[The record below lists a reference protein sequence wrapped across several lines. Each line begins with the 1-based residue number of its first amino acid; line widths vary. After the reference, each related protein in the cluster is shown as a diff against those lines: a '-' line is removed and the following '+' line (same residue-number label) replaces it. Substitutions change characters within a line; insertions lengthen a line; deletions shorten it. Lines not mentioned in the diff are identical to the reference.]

1 MSKTQLVKALEQG
14 NVVSV
19 KNLQDLAIQH
29 GSALDRVEA
38 LAIWGL
44 DNIKGF
50 PEKMSAEDTEQL
62 QLGYRQKYSQKN
74 PAVDY
79 AVVEGN
85 YLKVSDCQIQG
96 IEIPKTAE
104 RVSYGVDFAFSFNP
118 NEVGRLKDTHGEFI
132 YNLVS
137 GKQGIRTK
145 CNKYVSNTLG
155 KLIAEGVKQENIRK
169 GIKVERKPNLDFA
182 DWLYSEKG
190 PIKTMQ
196 QRAVNQEAKK
206 IITKDDVKRLSQAI
220 IAFNVAWKKVV

>member
-1 MSKTQLVKALEQG
+1 MAKTAI
-14 NVVSV
+14 VVNDVNV

-38 LAIWGL
+38 LAIWAL

-155 KLIAEGVKQENIRK
+155 KLIAEGIKQENIRK

>member
-1 MSKTQLVKALEQG
+1 MAKTAI
-14 NVVSV
+14 VVNDVNV

-38 LAIWGL
+38 LAIWAL

-50 PEKMSAEDTEQL
+50 PEKMVAEDIEQL

-96 IEIPKTAE
+96 IEIPKNAE

-220 IAFNVAWKKVV
+220 IAFNVAWKKV

>member
-14 NVVSV
+14 AVVSV

-29 GSALDRVEA
+29 GSALDRVES

-96 IEIPKTAE
+96 IEIPKNAE

-220 IAFNVAWKKVV
+220 IAFNVAWKKVA

>member
-96 IEIPKTAE
+96 IEIPKNAE

-220 IAFNVAWKKVV
+220 IAFNVAWKKVA

>member
-220 IAFNVAWKKVV
+220 IAFNVAWKKVA

>member
-14 NVVSV
+14 AVVSV

-96 IEIPKTAE
+96 IEIPKNAE

-155 KLIAEGVKQENIRK
+155 KLIAEGIKQENIRK

-220 IAFNVAWKKVV
+220 IAFNVAWKKVA

>member
-29 GSALDRVEA
+29 GSALDRVES

-96 IEIPKTAE
+96 IEIPKNAE

-155 KLIAEGVKQENIRK
+155 KLIAEGVRQENIRK

-220 IAFNVAWKKVV
+220 IAFNVAWKKVA

>member
-1 MSKTQLVKALEQG
+1 MSKTKLVNALEQG
-14 NVVSV
+14 AVVSV

-29 GSALDRVEA
+29 GSALDRVES

-50 PEKMSAEDTEQL
+50 PEKMVAEDIEQL

-96 IEIPKTAE
+96 IEIPKNAE

-220 IAFNVAWKKVV
+220 IAFNVAWKKV

>member
-1 MSKTQLVKALEQG
+1 MAKTAI
-14 NVVSV
+14 VVNDVNV

-38 LAIWGL
+38 LAIWAL

-96 IEIPKTAE
+96 IEIPKNAE

-132 YNLVS
+132 YNLIS

>member
-1 MSKTQLVKALEQG
+1 MAKTANVVNDV

-29 GSALDRVEA
+29 GSALDRVES
-38 LAIWGL
+38 LAIWAL

-50 PEKMSAEDTEQL
+50 PEKMVAEDIEQL

-96 IEIPKTAE
+96 IEIPKNAE

-155 KLIAEGVKQENIRK
+155 KLIAEGIKQENIRK

-220 IAFNVAWKKVV
+220 IAFNVAWKKVA

>member
-14 NVVSV
+14 AVVSV

-96 IEIPKTAE
+96 IEIPKNAE

-155 KLIAEGVKQENIRK
+155 KLIAEGVRQENIRK

-220 IAFNVAWKKVV
+220 IAFNVAWKKVA

>member
-1 MSKTQLVKALEQG
+1 MAKTAI
-14 NVVSV
+14 VVNDVNV

-38 LAIWGL
+38 LAIWAL

-96 IEIPKTAE
+96 IEIPKNAE

>member
-14 NVVSV
+14 AVVSV

-50 PEKMSAEDTEQL
+50 PEKMSAEDIEQL

-79 AVVEGN
+79 AIVEGN

-96 IEIPKTAE
+96 IEIPKNAE

-132 YNLVS
+132 YNLIS

-155 KLIAEGVKQENIRK
+155 KLIAEGIKQENIRK

-220 IAFNVAWKKVV
+220 IAFNVAWKKVA

>member
-14 NVVSV
+14 AVVSV

-96 IEIPKTAE
+96 IEIPKNAE

-220 IAFNVAWKKVV
+220 IAFNVAWKKVA

>member
-38 LAIWGL
+38 LAIWAL

>member
-1 MSKTQLVKALEQG
+1 MSKTKLVNALEQG
-14 NVVSV
+14 NVLTV
-19 KNLQDLAIQH
+19 KNLQDLAMQH

-38 LAIWGL
+38 LAVWAL
-44 DNIKGF
+44 DNVAGF
-50 PEKMSAEDTEQL
+50 PEKMSDSDVEQL
-62 QLGYRQKYSQKN
+62 QLGYRHKYSQKN

-79 AVVEGN
+79 VVIEGN
-85 YLKVSDCQIQG
+85 YLRVSDCEIQA
-96 IEIPKTAE
+96 IEIPKNAE

-155 KLIAEGVKQENIRK
+155 KLIAEGIKQLNLRK

-190 PIKTMQ
+190 PIKTMK

-206 IITKDDVKRLSQAI
+206 IITKDDVKRLESAI
-220 IAFNVAWKKVV
+220 IAFNVAWKKV